1 MRLSELGY
9 TRLPWLA
16 YGASDGRLKQMAE
29 HDLRNAAS
37 RERLADLLR
46 SAKTKDAHPANPTTS
61 GILAHIAFWDR
72 IVLLRWQQAFTAG
85 QSVPPALDSSMIDLI
100 NDAAFPQWR
109 QIRLEDAINDAL
121 RIAAELDRLI
131 QGLDPIV
138 VQELVRAGRERLIDR
153 SLHRN
158 EHFDELERN
167 VRQSG

>member
-1 MRLSELGY
+1 MQLGQ
-9 TRLPWLA
+9 RA
-16 YGASDGRLKQMAE
+16 GRRTIRQMSE

-37 RERLADLLR
+37 RERLAELLG
-46 SAKTKDAHPANPTTS
+46 SASNTDTNPVNPTTS

-72 IVLLRWQQAFTAG
+72 IVLLRWQRAFAAG
-85 QSVPPALDSSMIDLI
+85 QSMPPAVDSSMTDLI

-121 RIAAELDRLI
+121 RMAAELDRLI

-167 VRQSG
+167 VRRSS